1 MSKPVET
8 IPLSVAITQFHILL
22 LYKKKIKAMC
32 NLDNSII
39 YEEDIPLV
47 NIYIYYI

>member
-1 MSKPVET
+1 MSKSVET
-8 IPLSVAITQFHILL
+8 VPLSIAITQFHTLL

-32 NLDNSII
+32 NLDESII

-47 NIYIYYI
+47 S